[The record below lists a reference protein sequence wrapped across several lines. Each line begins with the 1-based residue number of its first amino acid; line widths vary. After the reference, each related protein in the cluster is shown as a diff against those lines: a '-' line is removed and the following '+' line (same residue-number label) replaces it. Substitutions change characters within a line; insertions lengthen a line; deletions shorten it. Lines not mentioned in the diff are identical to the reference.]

1 MIKKE
6 ISKMKKIIDDKL
18 NVNFSKFNQL
28 LIYPRVDIK
37 MVKLDKVKAN
47 NKDKCPISIIIKNS
61 IICRVLYM
69 FHLFLIFQ

>member
-1 MIKKE
+1 MQSYGKKCFATR
-6 ISKMKKIIDDKL
+6 L

-61 IICRVLYM
+61 IIFRVLYM

>member
-1 MIKKE
+1 
-6 ISKMKKIIDDKL
+6 MKKIIDDKL

>member
-1 MIKKE
+1 
-6 ISKMKKIIDDKL
+6 
-18 NVNFSKFNQL
+18 
-28 LIYPRVDIK
+28 

-61 IICRVLYM
+61 IIFRVLYM